1 MSIELV
7 MLSNH
12 LLLCFPL
19 LLLPSIFASIRV
31 FSNESTLCIRWPK
44 CWSFSFS
51 ISPSNEYSGSVS
63 FRIDW
68 FDHRVSRDS
77 QESSPAPQFKNIN
90 SLTLSL
96 FYGPLSHP
104 YMTTGKTLPVL
115 IQTFVGKVMSLLFSI
130 LSRYILSFPGS
141 SDSKESVCNA
151 RYLGLILGSE
161 RSPGEGNGYPLQ
173 YSCLENSMDRGTW
186 RAALHGV
193 PESYTTERQA
203 LSLLGISCGC
213 CCSVTKS
220 YMTLCDLMNCSMPGF
235 SVHHCLPEFP
245 QT

>member
-1 MSIELV
+1 MICILEGRCIFCCVDVQSLSCDQLFETPWTAAHQTSMSFTISQSLLKFMSIELV

-19 LLLPSIFASIRV
+19 LLLPSVFASISV
-31 FSNESTLCIRWPK
+31 FSYELGVCIRCPK
-44 CWSFSFS
+44 YWSFSFS
-51 ISPSNEYSGSVS
+51 ISLYNEYSGSIS

-68 FDHRVSRDS
+68 FDHPVSRDS

-104 YMTTGKTLPVL
+104 YMTTGKTIPFL

-130 LSRYILSFPGS
+130 LSRYILGFPEG

-151 RYLGLILGSE
+151 RNLDLILGSE
-161 RSPGEGNGYPLQ
+161 RSPGEGNGYPL
-173 YSCLENSMDRGTW
+173 
-186 RAALHGV
+186 
-193 PESYTTERQA
+193 
-203 LSLLGISCGC
+203 
-213 CCSVTKS
+213 
-220 YMTLCDLMNCSMPGF
+220 
-235 SVHHCLPEFP
+235 
-245 QT
+245 